1 MNIDFTHEIER
12 EVNSLLENSLQFGE
26 GGDYRV
32 AIREAKDLE
41 ALKTILSSMVDEL
54 LHTGGW

>member
-12 EVNSLLENSLQFGE
+12 EVNSLLENALQFGE

-32 AIREAKDLE
+32 AIRKAKDLE

-54 LHTGGW
+54 LHTGGY

>member
-12 EVNSLLENSLQFGE
+12 EVNSLLENALQFGE

-32 AIREAKDLE
+32 AIRKAKDLE

-54 LHTGGW
+54 LHTGRY

>member
-1 MNIDFTHEIER
+1 MNIDFTDEIKR
-12 EVNSLLENSLQFGE
+12 EVNNMIENSLQYGE
-26 GGDYRV
+26 GGDYRG

-54 LHTGGW
+54 LHTGGY

>member
-1 MNIDFTHEIER
+1 MNIDFTLEIER
-12 EVNSLLENSLQFGE
+12 EVNTMLENSLQYGE

-54 LHTGGW
+54 LHTGRY

>member
-1 MNIDFTHEIER
+1 MNIDFTDEIKR
-12 EVNSLLENSLQFGE
+12 EVNNMIENSLQYGE

-54 LHTGGW
+54 LHTGRY

>member
-12 EVNSLLENSLQFGE
+12 EVNSLLENALQFGE

-32 AIREAKDLE
+32 AIRKAKDLE
-41 ALKTILSSMVDEL
+41 ALKTILSSMVEEL
-54 LHTGGW
+54 LHTGIY

>member
-1 MNIDFTHEIER
+1 MNIDFTDEIER
-12 EVNSLLENSLQFGE
+12 KVNNMLENSLQYGE

>member
-12 EVNSLLENSLQFGE
+12 EVNSLLENALQFGE

-41 ALKTILSSMVDEL
+41 ALKTILSLSL
-54 LHTGGW
+54 IHI

>member
-1 MNIDFTHEIER
+1 MNIDFTDEIKR
-12 EVNSLLENSLQFGE
+12 EVNNMIENSLQYGE

>member
-1 MNIDFTHEIER
+1 MNIDFTLEIER
-12 EVNSLLENSLQFGE
+12 EVNTMLENALQFGE

-41 ALKTILSSMVDEL
+41 ALKTILSSMVEEL
-54 LHTGGW
+54 LHTGRY

>member
-1 MNIDFTHEIER
+1 MNIDFTDEIKR
-12 EVNSLLENSLQFGE
+12 EVNNMVENSLQYGE

-32 AIREAKDLE
+32 AIRKAKDLE

-54 LHTGGW
+54 LHTGGY

>member
-1 MNIDFTHEIER
+1 MNIDFTDEIKR
-12 EVNSLLENSLQFGE
+12 EVNNMIENSLQYGE

-41 ALKTILSSMVDEL
+41 ALKTILSSMVEEL
-54 LHTGGW
+54 LHTGRY

>member
-1 MNIDFTHEIER
+1 MNIDFTDEIKR
-12 EVNSLLENSLQFGE
+12 EVNNMVENSLQYGE

-41 ALKTILSSMVDEL
+41 ALKTILSSMVEEL
-54 LHTGGW
+54 LHTGRY

>member
-12 EVNSLLENSLQFGE
+12 EVNSLLENALQYGE

-41 ALKTILSSMVDEL
+41 ALKTILSSMVEEL
-54 LHTGGW
+54 LHTGRY

>member
-12 EVNSLLENSLQFGE
+12 EVNNMIENSLQYGE
-26 GGDYRV
+26 GGDYKV

-41 ALKTILSSMVDEL
+41 ALKTILSSMVEEL
-54 LHTGGW
+54 LHTGRY

>member
-12 EVNSLLENSLQFGE
+12 EVNSLLENALQFGE

-32 AIREAKDLE
+32 SIREAKDLE
-41 ALKTILSSMVDEL
+41 ALKTILSSMVEEL
-54 LHTGGW
+54 LHTGRY

>member
-1 MNIDFTHEIER
+1 MNIDFTDEIKR
-12 EVNSLLENSLQFGE
+12 EVNNMVENSLQYGE

>member
-1 MNIDFTHEIER
+1 MNIDFTDEIKR
-12 EVNSLLENSLQFGE
+12 EVNNMIENSLQYGE

-32 AIREAKDLE
+32 AIREAKDSE

>member
-1 MNIDFTHEIER
+1 MNIDFTDEIKR
-12 EVNSLLENSLQFGE
+12 EVNNMVENSLQYGE

-54 LHTGGW
+54 LHTGGY

>member
-12 EVNSLLENSLQFGE
+12 EVNSLLENALQFGE

-54 LHTGGW
+54 LHTGGY